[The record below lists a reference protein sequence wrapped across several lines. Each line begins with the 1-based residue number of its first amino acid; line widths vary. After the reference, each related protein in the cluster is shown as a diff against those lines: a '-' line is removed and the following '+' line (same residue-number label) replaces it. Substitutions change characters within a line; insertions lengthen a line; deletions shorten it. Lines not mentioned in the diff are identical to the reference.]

1 MEYIMLALLGLSI
14 ALFFISIFLKDP
26 YKEIR
31 EEIDQISIQQIQEL
45 YQIKQKLKV
54 LEEELLV
61 ADDSFQPPFSVNS
74 TPPPI
79 EKREVHEI
87 IKNQVVLLT
96 QQGLSVDQIARQ
108 SSLSPEEVKAIQT
121 EMKYRGQ
128 SYE

>member
-1 MEYIMLALLGLSI
+1 MLALLGLSI
-14 ALFFISIFLKDP
+14 ALFLISIFLKDP
-26 YKEIR
+26 YKELR
-31 EEIDQISIQQIQEL
+31 EDIDQISIQQIQEM

-61 ADDSFQPPFSVNS
+61 ADDSLQPPFSVKS

-79 EKREVHEI
+79 EKKEVHEI
-87 IKNQVVLLT
+87 IKNQVVMLA

-108 SSLSPEEVKAIQT
+108 SSLSPQEVKAIQT
-121 EMKYRGQ
+121 EMKFRGQ

>member
-14 ALFFISIFLKDP
+14 ALFLISIFLKDP
-26 YKEIR
+26 YKELR
-31 EEIDQISIQQIQEL
+31 EDIDQISIQQIQEM

-61 ADDSFQPPFSVNS
+61 ADDSLQPPFSVKS

-79 EKREVHEI
+79 EKKEVHEI
-87 IKNQVVLLT
+87 IKNQVVMLA

-108 SSLSPEEVKAIQT
+108 SSLSPQEVKAIQT
-121 EMKYRGQ
+121 EMKFRGQ